1 MRQIFLDTETTGLY
15 HAQGHRVIEIAA
27 VEVVN
32 RRLTKQHFH
41 YYLNPDR
48 EIDQGAQEVHGISL
62 EFLQDKPRF
71 PDIVNELLDFI
82 ADAELIMHNAPF
94 DVGFLNCELGL
105 IEQKPLESIVAKV
118 TDTLKIAKEMRP
130 GQRNSLD
137 ALCRHFGI
145 DNSKRTLHGALLD
158 AELLAD
164 PFMIVREGVYYL
176 FFEILLRGENK
187 GVIGHAVSADG
198 FDWQYRGVVM
208 KEEFHLAYPHVFEWN
223 GQVYMVPE
231 SHDDFS
237 VRLYRAVEFP
247 QRWEFVNKLLTGH
260 DYVDATLF
268 RHADMWWMFAST
280 TRNDVL
286 NLYYSKITVNYFV

>member
-164 PFMIVREGVYYL
+164 
-176 FFEILLRGENK
+176 
-187 GVIGHAVSADG
+187 
-198 FDWQYRGVVM
+198 
-208 KEEFHLAYPHVFEWN
+208 
-223 GQVYMVPE
+223 VYMAMTRGQDSLMISMDQPQTM
-231 SHDDFS
+231 
-237 VRLYRAVEFP
+237 LAVEPKAQFN
-247 QRWEFVNKLLTGH
+247 QAGIVKLANSTELE
-260 DYVDATLF
+260 A
-268 RHADMWWMFAST
+268 HAAYLAALDKSGDCLWAALEST
-280 TRNDVL
+280 TIE
-286 NLYYSKITVNYFV
+286 K

>member
-71 PDIVNELLDFI
+71 PDIVKELIEFI
-82 ADAELIMHNAPF
+82 ADSELIMHNAPF
-94 DVGFLNCELGL
+94 DVGFLNCEFGL
-105 IEQKPLESIVAKV
+105 IDHKPVEQVVAKV

-145 DNSKRTLHGALLD
+145 DNSRRTLHGALLD

-164 PFMIVREGVYYL
+164 
-176 FFEILLRGENK
+176 
-187 GVIGHAVSADG
+187 
-198 FDWQYRGVVM
+198 
-208 KEEFHLAYPHVFEWN
+208 
-223 GQVYMVPE
+223 VYMAMTRGQDSLMMELDKPDRKLNHE
-231 SHDDFS
+231 IT
-237 VRLYRAVEFP
+237 P
-247 QRWEFVNKLLTGH
+247 VNNQPLHIK
-260 DYVDATLF
+260 
-268 RHADMWWMFAST
+268 FASQAEIDAHEAYLASLAKSGDCLWQSLET
-280 TRNDVL
+280 VT
-286 NLYYSKITVNYFV
+286 KIDQQES

>member
-48 EIDQGAQEVHGISL
+48 EIDHGAQEIHGISL

-71 PDIVNELLDFI
+71 ADIAKELI
-82 ADAELIMHNAPF
+82 AFVAGAELIMHNAPF
-94 DVGFLNCELGL
+94 DVGFLNQELGL
-105 IEQKPLESIVAKV
+105 IDHQPIETIAEKI
-118 TDTLKIAKEMRP
+118 TDTLKMAKEMRP

-137 ALCRHFGI
+137 ALCKHFGI

-164 PFMIVREGVYYL
+164 
-176 FFEILLRGENK
+176 
-187 GVIGHAVSADG
+187 
-198 FDWQYRGVVM
+198 
-208 KEEFHLAYPHVFEWN
+208 
-223 GQVYMVPE
+223 VYMAMTRGQDSLMMELDKPYKNNSE
-231 SHDDFS
+231 ATSQTMQP
-237 VRLYRAVEFP
+237 LLI
-247 QRWEFVNKLLTGH
+247 KLASQAETTAH
-260 DYVDATLF
+260 EDYLKSLAKSGDCLWSTLE
-268 RHADMWWMFAST
+268 
-280 TRNDVL
+280 
-286 NLYYSKITVNYFV
+286 

>member
-15 HAQGHRVIEIAA
+15 HAQGHRVIEVAA
-27 VEVVN
+27 VEVIN

-71 PDIVNELLDFI
+71 ADIANELIAFI
-82 ADAELIMHNAPF
+82 ADSELIMHNAPF
-94 DVGFLNCELGL
+94 DVGFLNREFGL
-105 IEQKPLESIVAKV
+105 IEQKSVEDITAKI

-137 ALCRHFGI
+137 ALCKHYGI

-164 PFMIVREGVYYL
+164 
-176 FFEILLRGENK
+176 
-187 GVIGHAVSADG
+187 
-198 FDWQYRGVVM
+198 
-208 KEEFHLAYPHVFEWN
+208 
-223 GQVYMVPE
+223 VYMAMTRGQDSLMMELDKPQQKNGDAIQQIKQPVLVKLANQAETSAHDEYIAALAKSSDCLWAKLQVNATE
-231 SHDDFS
+231 S
-237 VRLYRAVEFP
+237 
-247 QRWEFVNKLLTGH
+247 
-260 DYVDATLF
+260 
-268 RHADMWWMFAST
+268 
-280 TRNDVL
+280 
-286 NLYYSKITVNYFV
+286 

>member
-32 RRLTKQHFH
+32 RRLTKHHFH

-71 PDIVNELLDFI
+71 ADIANELIAFI
-82 ADAELIMHNAPF
+82 TDAELIMHNAPF
-94 DVGFLNCELGL
+94 DVGFLNREFGL
-105 IEQKPLESIVAKV
+105 VEQKPVESIAAKI
-118 TDTLKIAKEMRP
+118 TDTLKIAKDMRP

-137 ALCRHFGI
+137 ALCKHYGI

-164 PFMIVREGVYYL
+164 
-176 FFEILLRGENK
+176 
-187 GVIGHAVSADG
+187 
-198 FDWQYRGVVM
+198 
-208 KEEFHLAYPHVFEWN
+208 
-223 GQVYMVPE
+223 VYMAMTRGQDSLMMDIEPSYQKDNDMALDMEAPLKVILASQAE
-231 SHDDFS
+231 IEAHEEYLAGLAKSGGS
-237 VRLYRAVEFP
+237 LWA
-247 QRWEFVNKLLTGH
+247 KLET
-260 DYVDATLF
+260 
-268 RHADMWWMFAST
+268 
-280 TRNDVL
+280 
-286 NLYYSKITVNYFV
+286 